1 MVKRWLWLSGLVAA
15 VVLLAA
21 AVAPRLASAQRTVDL
36 LGGMCNP
43 VALTYPDGTPVTTV
57 AAGVAPAG
65 SLDTIWKYLPAE
77 GRWLGYMA
85 SAPPEVSDLQT
96 VERLDAVFVCVN
108 ATSTIT
114 MPSIGGGG

>member
-1 MVKRWLWLSGLVAA
+1 VKRWLWLPGLVAA
-15 VVLLAA
+15 VLLLAA
-21 AVAPRLASAQRTVDL
+21 VVAPRLASAQRSVNL
-36 LGGMCNP
+36 VVGCNP
-43 VALTYPDGTPVTTV
+43 VALTYPDGTAITTV

-96 VERLDAVFVCVN
+96 VQRLDAVFVCVN
-108 ATSTIT
+108 VVATIT

>member
-21 AVAPRLASAQRTVDL
+21 TVAPRLASAQRTVDL
-36 LGGMCNP
+36 VVGCNP
-43 VALTYPDGTPVTTV
+43 VALTYDDGTAITTV
-57 AAGVAPAG
+57 AAGVAPAEA
-65 SLDTIWKYLPAE
+65 LETIWKYLPVE

-85 SAPPEVSDLQT
+85 SAPPQVSDLQT

-108 ATSTIT
+108 VVATIT
-114 MPSIGGGG
+114 MPQIGGGG